1 MQFFVLIFWRRSR
14 QAHERV
20 SPERDA
26 PATKSSGCP
35 RPKAEPSG
43 AQAAARAALAGASGV
58 CKRTQTAG
66 EIALD
71 VTDFGEGLVWLFVLD
86 LKGRCSVS
94 LSDGSGELSGRSH
107 FAKCGKIF
115 L

>member
-1 MQFFVLIFWRRSR
+1 MSAILV
-14 QAHERV
+14 AE
-20 SPERDA
+20 A
-26 PATKSSGCP
+26 PT
-35 RPKAEPSG
+35 G
-43 AQAAARAALAGASGV
+43 AREEY
-58 CKRTQTAG
+58 KRTQTAG

-107 FAKCGKIF
+107 QAKLC
-115 L
+115 

>member
-1 MQFFVLIFWRRSR
+1 MDFV
-14 QAHERV
+14 AEEPTGARV
-20 SPERDA
+20 GILRTGCTCDEVVRLPE
-26 PATKSSGCP
+26 
-35 RPKAEPSG
+35 AEG
-43 AQAAARAALAGASGV
+43 RALWGASGV

-86 LKGRCSVS
+86 LKERCGVS

-107 FAKCGKIF
+107 KV
-115 L
+115 

>member
-1 MQFFVLIFWRRSR
+1 M
-14 QAHERV
+14 A
-20 SPERDA
+20 
-26 PATKSSGCP
+26 K
-35 RPKAEPSG
+35 EPTG
-43 AQAAARAALAGASGV
+43 AREE

-107 FAKCGKIF
+107 KRKYAKISSLRYSYKVTENGCSSN
-115 L
+115 